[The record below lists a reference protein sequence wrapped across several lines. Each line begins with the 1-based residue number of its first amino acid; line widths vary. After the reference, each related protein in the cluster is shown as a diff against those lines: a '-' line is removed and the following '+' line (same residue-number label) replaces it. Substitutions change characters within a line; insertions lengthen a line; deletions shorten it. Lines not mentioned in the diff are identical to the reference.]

1 MAELKRYADFAGLK
15 VAPKSNLKSN
25 IVDPVKV
32 KELEQFFELLR
43 KNFVDKKDRISLLTA
58 AVA

>member
-15 VAPKSNLKSN
+15 VAPKSDQKSN
-25 IVDPVKV
+25 IIDPVKV

-43 KNFVDKKDRISLLTA
+43 KNLMVKKT
-58 AVA
+58 V

>member
-15 VAPKSNLKSN
+15 VAPKSNQKSN

-43 KNFVDKKDRISLLTA
+43 KNLLTKKT
-58 AVA
+58 V

>member
-15 VAPKSNLKSN
+15 VASKSNKKSN
-25 IVDPVKV
+25 IIDPVKV

-43 KNFVDKKDRISLLTA
+43 TNLLKKKT
-58 AVA
+58 V